1 MYPAYHPTPD
11 PRQVKAYPP
20 RQGGG
25 VGAFLCGLQPGENA
39 YLKLKPPRS
48 IRGVT
53 DVSQLGLR
61 RLGLVGGGT
70 GLAPLLQI

>member
-1 MYPAYHPTPD
+1 MHPTPD

-53 DVSQLGLR
+53 DVC
-61 RLGLVGGGT
+61 
-70 GLAPLLQI
+70 LAAEAATPCVQ